1 MAFRRERGDSFIR
14 EELTL
19 AIRNDLKDPR
29 VGSAVITEVE
39 LSKDRRFARVYV
51 SSYEGDE
58 ALKEALVGLESAKGI
73 LKRHLGR
80 VLGWQ
85 FTPEVSFYPDRTW
98 QYGAKMDAL
107 FEQIATEEPKPEQPQ
122 PEPPQPEEDDAGSD
136 EDS

>member
-51 SSYEGDE
+51 TSYEGDE
-58 ALKEALVGLESAKGI
+58 ALREALIGLESAKGI

-80 VLGWQ
+80 VLAWQ
-85 FTPEVSFYPDRTW
+85 FTPELGFYADRTW
-98 QYGAKMDAL
+98 QYGAKIDAL
-107 FEQIATEEPKPEQPQ
+107 FEQIAAEEPAT
-122 PEPPQPEEDDAGSD
+122 EPPRSEDDDAGPAT
-136 EDS
+136 DS

>member
-19 AIRNDLKDPR
+19 AIRNELRDPR
-29 VGSAVITEVE
+29 VESAVITEVE

-51 SSYEGDE
+51 SSYEGEDALQE
-58 ALKEALVGLESAKGI
+58 ALAGLESAKGI

-80 VLGWQ
+80 VLAWQ
-85 FTPEVSFYPDRTW
+85 FTPELGFYADRTW

-107 FEQIATEEPKPEQPQ
+107 FDQIAKEPGA
-122 PEPPQPEEDDAGSD
+122 EPPQPGEEDAGSAK
-136 EDS
+136 DS